1 MPAHDAGPAVGKTS
15 LPACAAA
22 AAVETVNSSAL
33 AAAAAV
39 EKAGSLVGLDAWT
52 LAPLAELQGALAELE
67 EEMLEL
73 LVAGPASSGACNP
86 LAAAG
91 CNTAAGVA
99 SVELLL
105 RKPLAAVV
113 GLAVAEL
120 LEKLLAAVAGVGWEL
135 AELFEL
141 AAEENCGC

>member
-1 MPAHDAGPAVGKTS
+1 MPAHDAGPAVGRTS
-15 LPACAAA
+15 LP
-22 AAVETVNSSAL
+22 AL

-39 EKAGSLVGLDAWT
+39 EKAGSLVGLVAWT

-67 EEMLEL
+67 EEMLGL

-135 AELFEL
+135 AELLEL
-141 AAEENCGC
+141 AAGENCGR